1 MSTLQ
6 WCGADVAALSALWE
20 TTALAGVWAWQSR
33 EGKRLELLVVD
44 ADFLSENPSLYLAAR
59 NLSMTR
65 GDSTIPSLNRR
76 LI

>member
-44 ADFLSENPSLYLAAR
+44 ADFLSESKFISGRQESVN
-59 NLSMTR
+59 
-65 GDSTIPSLNRR
+65 DSR
-76 LI
+76 